1 METKRNEGGREKDGE
16 GIQIGR
22 KSLVEKGFDENR
34 RCGPWSGYKTI
45 EKRLIPEEDHRM
57 KSDITRGARSL
68 IQPNCSFMRIFEIF
82 MKLYENFFIL
92 SDSRRSFSTVFL
104 QERYFLDGGQIQ
116 SFEWQE
122 KKRETID
129 GNNGELDFLSKL
141 L

>member
-1 METKRNEGGREKDGE
+1 
-16 GIQIGR
+16 
-22 KSLVEKGFDENR
+22 
-34 RCGPWSGYKTI
+34 
-45 EKRLIPEEDHRM
+45 
-57 KSDITRGARSL
+57 
-68 IQPNCSFMRIFEIF
+68 MRIFEIF

-92 SDSRRSFSTVFL
+92 SDSRRSFSTVFF
-104 QERYFLDGGQIQ
+104 QERYFLDGGQVQ

>member
-1 METKRNEGGREKDGE
+1 
-16 GIQIGR
+16 
-22 KSLVEKGFDENR
+22 
-34 RCGPWSGYKTI
+34 
-45 EKRLIPEEDHRM
+45 
-57 KSDITRGARSL
+57 
-68 IQPNCSFMRIFEIF
+68 MRIFEIF

-116 SFEWQE
+116 SLEWQE